1 MWLEAKDDQDAVETE
16 EFYAGGGQVARR
28 GLEHFPQ
35 LWCPSGRY
43 SVYGQAR
50 ALLCRVESARAQA
63 PARIGLCRLPRCVYT
78 GLSSESNGHRALV
91 GSNDH
96 RALVGSN
103 GHRAV
108 VGSNGQRALV
118 VSDGVVRSRPWVV
131 CRSAHAGERP
141 GRQLFFTPLSQA
153 LRLVI
158 HLGEPLPPDALDRF
172 STDARALLLFFGL
185 PYALMMWTNG
195 VGASTGMFVP
205 ALAVGATGARPPPGS
220 SFMHRRVHGHVCA
233 RAGGGA
239 TCARALAGAFA
250 ALSWGMLAG
259 IMHCALAFSAMGAQ
273 HVPGQYA
280 ALSRASQRQGIAFP
294 TSQR

>member
-1 MWLEAKDDQDAVETE
+1 MRTCVQCIDFCAQIPSLSRCGRTPLWQDEGSVTLTWLRQEDLVWLEAKDDQDAVETE

-35 LWCPSGRY
+35 LWCPPGRY

-50 ALLCRVESARAQA
+50 APLCCAMSARACGYLRA
-63 PARIGLCRLPRCVYT
+63 SGLVCLPLCVYRPCMNIGLSSRATAT
-78 GLSSESNGHRALV
+78 GLSSETTAWSRAML
-91 GSNDH
+91 G
-96 RALVGSN
+96 
-103 GHRAV
+103 
-108 VGSNGQRALV
+108 
-118 VSDGVVRSRPWVV
+118 
-131 CRSAHAGERP
+131 CRCRWPHARERR

-205 ALAVGATGARPPPGS
+205 ALAVGATGARPP
-220 SFMHRRVHGHVCA
+220 RRASRCTGAAHDGRVVRSA
-233 RAGGGA
+233 LAVGA
-239 TCARALAGAFA
+239 T
-250 ALSWGMLAG
+250 
-259 IMHCALAFSAMGAQ
+259 GAQ
-273 HVPGQYA
+273 HLLGLHT
-280 ALSRASQRQGIAFP
+280 ALPI
-294 TSQR
+294 

>member
-1 MWLEAKDDQDAVETE
+1 VRLEAVPEQAGLHVLICASRRCHTVRARTRADSILFRAWQEDLVWLEAKDDQDAVETE

-35 LWCPSGRY
+35 LWCPPGRY

-50 ALLCRVESARAQA
+50 APLCCAMSASAHRHLRASGLVCL
-63 PARIGLCRLPRCVYT
+63 PLCVHRPCMTIGLPPKATAT
-78 GLSSESNGHRALV
+78 GLSSETTAWSGAMLGCRCRWPHARA
-91 GSNDH
+91 
-96 RALVGSN
+96 R
-103 GHRAV
+103 R
-108 VGSNGQRALV
+108 
-118 VSDGVVRSRPWVV
+118 
-131 CRSAHAGERP
+131 

-205 ALAVGATGARPPPGS
+205 ALAVGATGARPLLVLPL
-220 SFMHRRVHGHVCA
+220 HCHGA
-233 RAGGGA
+233 
-239 TCARALAGAFA
+239 
-250 ALSWGMLAG
+250 
-259 IMHCALAFSAMGAQ
+259 
-273 HVPGQYA
+273 
-280 ALSRASQRQGIAFP
+280 
-294 TSQR
+294 